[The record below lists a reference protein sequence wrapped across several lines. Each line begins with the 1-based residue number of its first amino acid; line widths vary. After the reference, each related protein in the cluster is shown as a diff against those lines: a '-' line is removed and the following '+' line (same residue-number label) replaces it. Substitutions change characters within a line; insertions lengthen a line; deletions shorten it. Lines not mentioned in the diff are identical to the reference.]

1 MKLIPFRKNNKW
13 GYSDENKKLII
24 PCQFD
29 NATQFFEERAVVS
42 IADNSSFKSAVINKQ
57 GELLCDF
64 LYDAISRFQEWR
76 ARVQKDGKW
85 GVIDDKGNLIVPLI
99 YDGISEYSCSCAVV
113 NKDGKLGFINLD
125 GELVTGIEFEECTD
139 FEEGYASVKKNGFY
153 GAIDTNGKE
162 VIPFISTIPVVFS
175 EELAHIS
182 IPKANGNLASNT
194 KKQNRTEIYN
204 GEYNFEGKKKSTGD
218 LFDAK
223 VFTPYSMEY
232 PSGYVNTK
240 NEVVIAMKFDMAF
253 PFVDGIACVAFDSK
267 FGFINPKGEYI
278 VPPIYED
285 AGDFNCGL
293 AKVKKDGKW
302 GYINKTGEV
311 VIGFNFD
318 GAFDFN
324 STSGIAKIIKTHPNY
339 QNEFIEGIIDFSGH
353 PNFFESHEFW
363 DWDDE
368 DEIEYGMIM
377 HDYSING
384 FMPISFNFSD
394 TIFYVDVAGDGF
406 IIEIENCI
414 EAYPFENG
422 IAKVKFK
429 TDNQFIR
436 EGYICNKG
444 NKYWEDD

>member
-13 GYSDENKKLII
+13 GYSDENKQLII
-24 PCQFD
+24 PCHFD
-29 NATQFFEERAVVS
+29 KATPFFEERAVVS

-85 GVIDDKGNLIVPLI
+85 GVIDDKGNLVVPII
-99 YDGISEYSCSCAVV
+99 YDGISEYSCSLAVV
-113 NKDGKLGFINLD
+113 NKDGFLGFIDLD
-125 GELVTGIEFEECTD
+125 GRLITGIEFEECTE
-139 FEEGYASVKKNGFY
+139 FFEGYASVKKKGLY

-162 VIPFISTIPVVFS
+162 IIPFVSTIPIIFS

-182 IPKANGNLASNT
+182 IPNDFGKLASIT
-194 KKQNRTEIYN
+194 KEQIKRETYD
-204 GEYNFEGKKKSTGD
+204 GVFHFEGKITRD
-218 LFDAK
+218 LFDSK
-223 VFTPYSMEY
+223 VWIPYSMEY
-232 PSGYVNTK
+232 PAGYVNTD
-240 NEVVIAMKFDMAF
+240 NEVVIPMKYNMAF
-253 PFVDGIACVAFDSK
+253 PFVDGIACVAVDSK
-267 FGFINPKGEYI
+267 FGFINPKGEYV

-302 GYINKTGEV
+302 GYINETGEV
-311 VIGFNFD
+311 VIGFTFD
-318 GAFDFN
+318 GAFDFS
-324 STSGIAKIIKTHPNY
+324 STSGVAKIIKKHPKN
-339 QNEFIEGIIDFSGH
+339 QGEFIEGIIDFSGY

-368 DEIEYGMIM
+368 DEIEYGKIL
-377 HDYSING
+377 HDYSIWG
-384 FMPISFNFSD
+384 FMPIRFSFSD
-394 TIFYVDVAGDGF
+394 TIFYIDVAGDGL

-422 IAKVKFK
+422 IAKVEFK
-429 TDNQFIR
+429 IDNQFIR